1 MKLWTTSL
9 NEMAFLVLLILIGY
23 ILVHLGVVEAKTGKI
38 LSKLET
44 NLFMP
49 AMVMGA
55 FIKRLTVQTLK
66 TSWQY
71 MLAGAILI
79 TVSIFLSLPLGRI
92 FSKDDYERK
101 IYTYG
106 FAFSNFGFMGNA
118 VVSALFPEL
127 FMQYLLFT
135 LPFQVPLY
143 IWAVP
148 HLLIPAAD
156 GEKGIAGRMKALFNP
171 MTFSVFIGAAIG
183 LLSLPVPPFVQTAVT
198 SLGNCMSPVAMLLT
212 GMTVAGMDLKKL
224 FTKVPVYFASVIRL
238 VVLPVTGIFILKVLA
253 VPYDLSLCTV
263 CALAMPL
270 GLNTVVIPGAYGKD
284 TTLGS
289 GMALISHLMSAF
301 TIPFVLLLFETLIH

>member
-1 MKLWTTSL
+1 MKLWTASL
-9 NEMAFLVLLILIGY
+9 NQMAFLVLLILIGY
-23 ILVHLGVVEAKTGKI
+23 LLVRLGVVEAKTGKI

-118 VVSALFPEL
+118 VVSALFPEH

-143 IWAVP
+143 VWAVP
-148 HLLIPAAD
+148 HLLIPSSD
-156 GEKGIAGRMKALFNP
+156 GAKGIAGRMKALLNP

-183 LLSLPVPPFVQTAVT
+183 LLPLPVPAFMETAIT
-198 SLGNCMSPVAMLLT
+198 SLGNCMSPIAMLLT
-212 GMTVAGMDLKKL
+212 GMTVAGLDLKKL
-224 FTKVPVYFASVIRL
+224 FLRVPVYFASVIRL
-238 VVLPVTGIFILKVLA
+238 ILLPIAGILILKVLNI
-253 VPYDLSLCTV
+253 PYDLSLCAV

-284 TTLGS
+284 TALGS
-289 GMALISHLMSAF
+289 SMAIVSHLLSAL
-301 TIPFVLLLFETLIH
+301 TIPLILLLFETLIH

>member
-1 MKLWTTSL
+1 MKLWTASL
-9 NEMAFLVLLILIGY
+9 NQMAFLVLLILIGY
-23 ILVHLGVVEAKTGKI
+23 ILVRLGVVEAKTGKI

-79 TVSIFLSLPLGRI
+79 TVSIFLSPPLGRI

-148 HLLIPAAD
+148 HLLIPSSD
-156 GEKGIAGRMKALFNP
+156 GERGLAGKMKALLNP
-171 MTFSVFIGAAIG
+171 MTLSVFIGGAIG
-183 LLSLPVPPFVQTAVT
+183 LSSLPVPEFAETAIT
-198 SLGNCMSPVAMLLT
+198 TLGNCMSPIAMLLT
-212 GMTVAGMDLKKL
+212 GMTVAGLDLKKL
-224 FTKVPVYFASVIRL
+224 FLRVPVYFASVIRL
-238 VVLPVTGIFILKVLA
+238 LVLPIAGILILKVLNI
-253 VPYDLSLCTV
+253 PYDLSLCAV

-284 TTLGS
+284 TALGS
-289 GMALISHLMSAF
+289 SMAIVSHLLSAL
-301 TIPFVLLLFETLIH
+301 TIPLILLLFETLIH